1 MICVDLPIYQAK
13 ARKAQKFNAAPK
25 VGPGF
30 PLGVEP
36 PRASA
41 NEPPRKTLTRRSWSV
56 WLVTSSCCAL
66 CGDLV
71 ATTVRYL
78 ESAMRGG
85 GGGVQPLRPATPAP
99 RPAPAPT
106 VALPPVRVAEPAVQR
121 LDRREQQLEAQ
132 REALARAQRL
142 DGFSQITVV
151 KQRGPRKI
159 EMTVKDGLHVCNCKR
174 SRRGLQR
181 V

>member
-1 MICVDLPIYQAK
+1 MISVNLPIYQAK
-13 ARKAQKFNAAPK
+13 VRKAQKFNAAPK

-85 GGGVQPLRPATPAP
+85 GGGGGSLVPGQWHRFF
-99 RPAPAPT
+99 
-106 VALPPVRVAEPAVQR
+106 LPPPPQARPFP
-121 LDRREQQLEAQ
+121 LFKSPGPGP
-132 REALARAQRL
+132 ARAGAASARRT
-142 DGFSQITVV
+142 TV
-151 KQRGPRKI
+151 RGPRARGAPP
-159 EMTVKDGLHVCNCKR
+159 VSA
-174 SRRGLQR
+174 SRRVVRAPLAGAPTRCPGRRRRLR
-181 V
+181 RRSCCS

>member
-78 ESAMRGG
+78 ESATRGG
-85 GGGVQPLRPATPAP
+85 AGGGSLVHCQWHRTSLARPA
-99 RPAPAPT
+99 
-106 VALPPVRVAEPAVQR
+106 Q
-121 LDRREQQLEAQ
+121 
-132 REALARAQRL
+132 ARAFPL
-142 DGFSQITVV
+142 FKSP
-151 KQRGPRKI
+151 GPGPGPFKFKFHRF
-159 EMTVKDGLHVCNCKR
+159 
-174 SRRGLQR
+174 
-181 V
+181 

>member
-78 ESAMRGG
+78 ESATRGG
-85 GGGVQPLRPATPAP
+85 GGGGSAWCTASGTGPFQVWPARPGPGHFPLSSPLP
-99 RPAPAPT
+99 RAGPFQIQVPKISNKI
-106 VALPPVRVAEPAVQR
+106 LR
-121 LDRREQQLEAQ
+121 L
-132 REALARAQRL
+132 
-142 DGFSQITVV
+142 S
-151 KQRGPRKI
+151 KY
-159 EMTVKDGLHVCNCKR
+159 
-174 SRRGLQR
+174 
-181 V
+181 

>member
-78 ESAMRGG
+78 ESATRGG
-85 GGGVQPLRPATPAP
+85 GGGGELG
-99 RPAPAPT
+99 
-106 VALPPVRVAEPAVQR
+106 ALPVAQDFFGPPGPGPGISPFQVP
-121 LDRREQQLEAQ
+121 
-132 REALARAQRL
+132 
-142 DGFSQITVV
+142 
-151 KQRGPRKI
+151 GPRAGPFQVQVPQI
-159 EMTVKDGLHVCNCKR
+159 LNR
-174 SRRGLQR
+174 ILRLPNY
-181 V
+181 

>member
-78 ESAMRGG
+78 ESATRGG
-85 GGGVQPLRPATPAP
+85 GGGVAWGTASGTGLLWPARP
-99 RPAPAPT
+99 RPGHFPFSSP
-106 VALPPVRVAEPAVQR
+106 
-121 LDRREQQLEAQ
+121 
-132 REALARAQRL
+132 RAQGRAL
-142 DGFSQITVV
+142 SSSSSTDF
-151 KQRGPRKI
+151 K
-159 EMTVKDGLHVCNCKR
+159 
-174 SRRGLQR
+174 
-181 V
+181 

>member
-1 MICVDLPIYQAK
+1 MISVNLPIYQAK

-78 ESAMRGG
+78 ESATRGG
-85 GGGVQPLRPATPAP
+85 GEGVVLGALPVAQDLFKFGPPGPGPGISPFQVPFPGPAP
-99 RPAPAPT
+99 FKFKFQRFQIKYSGFQNISRGP
-106 VALPPVRVAEPAVQR
+106 LPPTYGVRCRP
-121 LDRREQQLEAQ
+121 L
-132 REALARAQRL
+132 
-142 DGFSQITVV
+142 T
-151 KQRGPRKI
+151 K
-159 EMTVKDGLHVCNCKR
+159 
-174 SRRGLQR
+174 
-181 V
+181 

>member
-78 ESAMRGG
+78 GSATRERLTWGKFHSSNLYDRDACTSCLKMDGTEVFPPAGG
-85 GGGVQPLRPATPAP
+85 LATTRDTGEDCVP
-99 RPAPAPT
+99 
-106 VALPPVRVAEPAVQR
+106 Q
-121 LDRREQQLEAQ
+121 
-132 REALARAQRL
+132 
-142 DGFSQITVV
+142 
-151 KQRGPRKI
+151 
-159 EMTVKDGLHVCNCKR
+159 
-174 SRRGLQR
+174 
-181 V
+181 